1 MAPTAFWIKS
11 KSLNEAYKILK
22 ELVALQFHTLSFSVL
37 YSISSHNKLLSVQK
51 VQWEITTSTF
61 LCLFAQDVLS
71 ARNNPPPLQ
80 TSTPRLSLNIH
91 FLWGKRLCSLLKSG
105 EVPLYVPI
113 APWVHQDHTECL
125 LPSHLP
131 SPTRLQQPGGN
142 QYCLLLST
150 QC

>member
-91 FLWGKRLCSLLKSG
+91 FLWGKRLCSLLTRTTLSACYPAISPPRRDCSNQ
-105 EVPLYVPI
+105 EAINI
-113 APWVHQDHTECL
+113 ACCCP
-125 LPSHLP
+125 PSAEQCPPH
-131 SPTRLQQPGGN
+131 SR
-142 QYCLLLST
+142 CST
-150 QC
+150 GTS